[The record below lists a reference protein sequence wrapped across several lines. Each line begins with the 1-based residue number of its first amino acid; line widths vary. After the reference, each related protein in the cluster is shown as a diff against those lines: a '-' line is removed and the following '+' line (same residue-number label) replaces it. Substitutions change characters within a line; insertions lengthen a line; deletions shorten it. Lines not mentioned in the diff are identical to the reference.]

1 MDANLT
7 INNLVFT
14 QQYSDKTG
22 SLRRET
28 SRGLNLPETMQV
40 KHQTYTDSVT
50 KRPGTQSALVF
61 EYTKPLADGT
71 IAVVARATLKVQS
84 LTDTAVG
91 ATEIQAVKERIVA
104 VIQEDDSGLD
114 LADEIFVN
122 KEQ

>member
-7 INNLVFT
+7 ISGLVFT

-40 KHQTYTDSVT
+40 KHQAYIDSAT
-50 KRPGTQSALVF
+50 KRPGNQSALIF
-61 EYTKPLADGT
+61 EYTKALADGT

-91 ATEIQAVKERIVA
+91 STEIQAVLERVIST
-104 VIQEDDSGLD
+104 IQEDDTGLD
-114 LADEIFVN
+114 LDDEIFVN